1 MLWYSFVVQSP
12 PPPKGPR
19 GGTGLT
25 KGGRLQGGGG
35 VMHQFWH
42 HVEGALWIAP
52 QGRGG
57 GESGNSGLSLR
68 DIVLPAFVTVSHGHV
83 GPMNTSVPCV

>member
-1 MLWYSFVVQSP
+1 
-12 PPPKGPR
+12 
-19 GGTGLT
+19 
-25 KGGRLQGGGG
+25 
-35 VMHQFWH
+35 MHQFWH